1 MKIVLKFKT
10 DNNFIPKDYHRFCI
24 KFFKTAVSNYSDGNF
39 FEKFF
44 GDDKAEQNDP
54 QMDRMQNSL
63 SLTLCPREGCWRKLS

>member
-1 MKIVLKFKT
+1 MYLVGVVKEERKIKT
-10 DNNFIPKDYHRFCI
+10 EK
-24 KFFKTAVSNYSDGNF
+24 K
-39 FEKFF
+39 KFF